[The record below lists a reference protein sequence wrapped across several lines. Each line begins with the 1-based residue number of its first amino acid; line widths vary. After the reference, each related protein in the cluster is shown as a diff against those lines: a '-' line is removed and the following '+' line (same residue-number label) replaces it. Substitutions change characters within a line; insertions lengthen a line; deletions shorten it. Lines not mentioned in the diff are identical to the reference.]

1 MFKRL
6 LQYYT
11 DRKQNRERIA
21 LEELKARYHTFRIF
35 LENNGRALELITGID
50 ANLIRGEER
59 DIRKATDEL
68 LGIIS
73 ELIDGLNLL
82 SDSSYTYL
90 YPMHG
95 QLSEKL
101 FSALKE
107 LADLPGDRN
116 YCIPLDELEAESYLY
131 TGRKA
136 ANLAQLRKIAL
147 PVPNGYVCTTHACKD
162 FLATNDLASEIR
174 HLLRGVEQGQ
184 MDVAAASN
192 KIRLQIQQTALPEEI
207 ASALAGSYDLL
218 QESEREAGS
227 SDSTFAISVRSSGV
241 SEDSIEHSF
250 AGQFASIL
258 NVKGHQSLYDAYK
271 QVIASGF
278 SERAISYRM
287 NAGLSPVDFNLAVL
301 CQVMV
306 PAKCAGV
313 MFTVDPSDPSSNRML
328 ISAVPGLGTLA
339 VDGSAPADLYRPLR
353 PAQFRSDLEEEIK
366 PFPSGIISEDRA
378 AQLMDGAQINTKTI
392 REVATPS
399 GGIHQ
404 ETLSEEEAQAS
415 LLTLQEL
422 GKLVDY
428 GELIESLEG
437 RGQDIEWA
445 CSEKTGISILQ
456 ARPLRLTAKGSRK
469 RRQQDES
476 EPLLTGICASSGK
489 TTGQVQ
495 LINSSVD
502 LAKLTY
508 GSNNDLEKVPCI
520 LVLSQSIVDAASLIP
535 KCAGTIVDIGNPTD
549 HLSCIAREQ
558 GVPMITGAEKGSS
571 ILKNGQWIILDADSG
586 VVREAGPSLQDAAI
600 KAHIKR
606 HRKRPGRRPG
616 TGGQADENTKKTI
629 SPEREK
635 LRNMIVPLNLTDT
648 YGATFSHLECRSF
661 HDMIRFT
668 HEMAVLSMFN
678 TGDMIMDYAGGMLHP
693 LEIGVPFSFL
703 VIDVG
708 GGIRRDKKSSL
719 LKQLAIHKPLSTD
732 DVLSVPL
739 LALCEGLTT
748 PGLSW
753 HTEPDA
759 GAMADVFSRGM
770 FDKRGARPLGSFN
783 YALAAR
789 DYLNLNA
796 RVEFHFA
803 MLDAICGRDTHANY
817 IRFRFKGGGA
827 GMERSHRRALFLQI
841 ILEHNGFYTTV
852 VGDLVT
858 ASLTGA
864 SKQSVYEQLIMLG
877 RLFGFSRFLDGI
889 MTDDNSPHL
898 LANAFL
904 EGKYDT
910 REIAAA
916 SLEQQNS

>member
-11 DRKQNRERIA
+11 DRKMNRERIA

-35 LENNGRALELITGID
+35 LENNGRALELITSID

-59 DIRKATDEL
+59 DIRKATEEL
-68 LGIIS
+68 LGITS

-82 SDSSYTYL
+82 SGSSYTYL

-95 QLSEKL
+95 RLSEKL
-101 FSALKE
+101 FEALKK
-107 LADLPGDRN
+107 LADLPVDRN
-116 YCIPLDELEAESYLY
+116 YCIPLDELDTESYLY

-136 ANLAQLRKIAL
+136 ANLAQLRKIAM

-184 MDVAAASN
+184 MDVATASN
-192 KIRLQIQQTALPEEI
+192 KIRIRIQQTPLPKEI
-207 ASALAGSYDLL
+207 STALAELYDWLE
-218 QESEREAGS
+218 ESEREAGNIENG
-227 SDSTFAISVRSSGV
+227 FAISVRSSGV

-258 NVKGHQSLYDAYK
+258 NVMGHRSLYDAYR

-278 SERAISYRM
+278 SERAISYRL

-339 VDGSAPADLYRPLR
+339 VEGSAPADLYRPLR
-353 PAQFRSDLEEEIK
+353 PAQLRPDSEAMDAE

-378 AQLMDGAQINTKTI
+378 AQLMDGAQISLKTI
-392 REVATPS
+392 REVAAPS
-399 GGIHQ
+399 GGLHQ
-404 ETLSEEEAQAS
+404 ETLSEEEAQLS
-415 LLTLQEL
+415 LLTIKEL

-445 CSEKTGISILQ
+445 CSDKTGVSILQ
-456 ARPLRLTAKGSRK
+456 ARPLRLTAKGSRH

-476 EPLLTGICASSGK
+476 EPLVTGICASSGK

-495 LINSSVD
+495 IINSSVE

-508 GSNNDLEKVPCI
+508 GSSDNLDNVPCI
-520 LVLSQSIVDAASLIP
+520 LVLPQSIVDAASLIP
-535 KCAGTIVDIGNPTD
+535 KCAGAIVDIGNPTD

-558 GVPMITGAEKGSS
+558 GIPMITGAEKGSS
-571 ILKNGQWIILDADSG
+571 TLQNGQWIILDADSG
-586 VVREAGPSLQDAAI
+586 MVREAGASLQDAAV

-606 HRKRPGRRPG
+606 RRQKSNRPGPMGR
-616 TGGQADENTKKTI
+616 TDENEKKSI

-648 YGATFSHLECRSF
+648 YGATFSHLECQSF
-661 HDMIRFT
+661 HDIIRFT

-759 GAMADVFSRGM
+759 NAMADVFSRGM

-852 VGDLVT
+852 IGDLVT

-864 SKQSVYEQLIMLG
+864 SKQTVYEQLIMLG

-898 LANAFL
+898 LANAFI

-910 REIAAA
+910 REIAEI
-916 SLEQQNS
+916 SQETLNP